1 MAFIV
6 YSKRKKN
13 LIIKYKLYKIQF
25 NRNRLTRGGLER
37 LPLVRMFQEKREHGE
52 FEELKVDLCGQKT
65 ENK

>member
-6 YSKRKKN
+6 YSNRKKN

-25 NRNRLTRGGLER
+25 NRNGFTWGGLER
-37 LPLVRMFQEKREHGE
+37 LPLVRMFQEKRQHGKFDE
-52 FEELKVDLCGQKT
+52 VKVDLCGQKT